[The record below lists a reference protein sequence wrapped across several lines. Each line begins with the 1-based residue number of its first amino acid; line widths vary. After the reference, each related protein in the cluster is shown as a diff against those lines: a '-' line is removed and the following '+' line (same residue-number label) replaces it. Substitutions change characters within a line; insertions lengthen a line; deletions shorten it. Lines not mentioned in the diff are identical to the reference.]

1 MSALSRLPVRLLAF
15 NILLVFLPA
24 AGILFLDT
32 YERHLLDAQER
43 TMAQEGRLL
52 AAALEASGDL
62 DATHARAILVKLGQR
77 QLARLRLVD
86 GTGAVLADSA
96 LLGPRRPPDE
106 PSLSPTAA
114 LTVPPQQRLLY
125 LIGSLPFRLLR
136 GSGEPDDERDPL
148 DADTGT
154 LTGPEVRAA
163 LEGRYGAATRVLGDA
178 ARTVMLH
185 IAIPVRLDGEV
196 AGAVVVSQSTRRIMA
211 TLYAVRLDV
220 FRVFL
225 ASLAVAVVL
234 TLVVATTIARPLA
247 RLRLRAG
254 EILDR
259 RGRLTGGFEPSRRRD
274 EIGDLERALA
284 ELTRRLEEHL
294 RHTESF
300 AADVSHEFRNPLAS
314 IRTATEMALEVEDPE
329 ERRHFLEMAQRDV
342 ARMERLLSEAREIS
356 RIDAHLD
363 EEDRAPVALAALLGG
378 LVESFRLRSGDSGPS
393 FALDGG
399 SEQVMVFGS
408 ADRFTQVFDNLLAN
422 AASFSPPG
430 GRVTVTLRAAGGQAD
445 VVVADEGPGIPEE
458 HRDRIFARFFSW
470 RPAEQAAEHTG
481 LGLAIVRAI
490 VEGYGGRVCC
500 RPRRPH
506 GSEFVVTLPRLP
518 SGASRPARGP
528 ASAET
533 IEPDDRNPASGAPE
547 QPVGGGTHQPE

>member
-1 MSALSRLPVRLLAF
+1 MSAFSRLPVRLLAF

-32 YERHLLDAQER
+32 YERHLLEAQER

-52 AAALEASGDL
+52 AAALEAQGGIEP
-62 DATHARAILVKLGQR
+62 AHARTILVTLGQR
-77 QLARLRLVD
+77 HLARLRVVD
-86 GTGAVLADSA
+86 AAGTVLADSA
-96 LLGPRRPPDE
+96 LLGPRRQPAD
-106 PSLSPTAA
+106 PTPGATTA
-114 LTVPPQQRLLY
+114 PAPAPPQRRLLY

-136 GSGEPDDERDPL
+136 GSGTPPEPERDPVEA
-148 DADTGT
+148 DAGAP
-154 LTGPEVRAA
+154 LTGAEVEAA
-163 LEGRYGAATRVLGDA
+163 LGGRYGAATRVLGDA

-185 IAIPVRLDGEV
+185 IAIPVRVDGEV
-196 AGAVVVSQSTRRIMA
+196 AGAVVVSQSTRRIMS

-247 RLRLRAG
+247 RLQRRAG

-259 RGRLTGGFEPSRRRD
+259 RGRLTGGFEPSGRKD
-274 EIGDLERALA
+274 EIGELERALA

-314 IRTATEMALEVEDPE
+314 IRTAIEMALEVDDPT
-329 ERRHFLEMAQRDV
+329 ERRRFLEMVERDV
-342 ARMERLLSEAREIS
+342 ARLERLLADAREIS

-363 EEDRAPVALAALLGG
+363 EEERSPVDLAALLAE
-378 LVESFRLRSGDSGPS
+378 LVESFRLRSGSSGPR
-393 FALDGG
+393 FTLDAAGDPAA
-399 SEQVMVFGS
+399 VLGS
-408 ADRFTQVFDNLLAN
+408 ADRLTQVFENLIAN
-422 AASFSPPG
+422 AASFSLPG
-430 GRVTVTLRAAGGQAD
+430 GTVAVTLRAEGGRAE

-458 HRDRIFARFFSW
+458 HRERIFSRFFSW
-470 RPAEQAAEHTG
+470 RPAGQESGHSG

-490 VEGYGGRVCC
+490 VDGYGGRVSF
-500 RPRRPH
+500 RARSPH
-506 GSEFVVTLPRLP
+506 GTEFLVSLPL
-518 SGASRPARGP
+518 SRKL
-528 ASAET
+528 AEG
-533 IEPDDRNPASGAPE
+533 E
-547 QPVGGGTHQPE
+547 THQR